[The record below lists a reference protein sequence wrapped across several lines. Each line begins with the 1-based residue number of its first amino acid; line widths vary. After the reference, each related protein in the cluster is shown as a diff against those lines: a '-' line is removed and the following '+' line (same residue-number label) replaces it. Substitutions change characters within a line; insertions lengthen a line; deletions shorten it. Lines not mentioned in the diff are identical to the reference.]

1 MTPRRRR
8 TWGILACGVLL
19 SAQGCAA
26 VEVAPAPGA
35 DSQGCID
42 VATSWPTAID
52 GHEEVTT
59 RPDGPGVAAWGDP
72 AIIARCGVAP
82 PGPTTLECIA
92 VDSVDWI
99 VQPLSDGMAFTTF
112 GRDPAM
118 EVIVP
123 SDYAPEPLML
133 GSFTA
138 AANALPRTS
147 LRCR

>member
-1 MTPRRRR
+1 M
-8 TWGILACGVLL
+8 
-19 SAQGCAA
+19 
-26 VEVAPAPGA
+26 
-35 DSQGCID
+35 
-42 VATSWPTAID
+42 
-52 GHEEVTT
+52 TT

-72 AIIARCGVAP
+72 AIIARCGVTP

-99 VQPLSDGMAFTTF
+99 VEPLTDGMVFTTF

-133 GSFTA
+133 GAFTGA
-138 AANALPRTS
+138 ADVLPHTS